1 MAITIES
8 QPQDFTTVGN
18 PITFVLSS
26 TNVAQPNFKY
36 VADVFIG
43 ATQLVRLKTS
53 PNPNNNQG
61 YFDIREVLRT
71 QIGINTDIG
80 EGRGFEC
87 PDMWKS
93 YTVEF
98 SEEYTGASATT
109 YDFTGTVYCGAIN
122 TLDFPSY
129 DNDDY
134 VIKNDA
140 FEHLLLTNRPQ
151 SSVAIAQQTGH
162 LQSGYLYIPCNIQAS
177 PNIDFVRYRYY
188 SNVGTIL
195 REFYFKTKNEGFHSA
210 SDPND
215 NSVITV
221 PFMPNEVYLI
231 PSSHTS
237 DSANGS
243 VDFPFDDGYYSLTLS
258 RTNDDSQLQ
267 SAEYFVN
274 LNVGCQ
280 RYDLTEVHFQNQL
293 GGVDSYVFNKVKRE
307 VQSIERLQAS
317 KPLLS
322 MGDTY
327 SYTRSDY
334 SRFNASVDFTRQY
347 TASSD
352 WLTDAEFEWLAEMVR
367 SPRTWVRSSYMGE
380 SGVIDVL
387 IPILITDTNYNVWK
401 RDFDQLH
408 TLSITYRYTFDEA
421 VPL

>member
-8 QPQDFTTVGN
+8 NPQDFTTVGN

-53 PNPNNNQG
+53 PNPNNDQG

-87 PDMWKS
+87 PDMWKE

-129 DNDDY
+129 DFTDY
-134 VIKNDA
+134 VVSSTPAI
-140 FEHLLLTNRPQ
+140 HQLLTNRPE
-151 SSVAIAQQTGH
+151 SSVAIAQQSGH
-162 LQSGYLYIPCNIQAS
+162 LQSGYLYVPCTIENTA
-177 PNIDFVRYRYY
+177 NIDYVRYRYY
-188 SNVGTIL
+188 SNAGAVL

-231 PSSHTS
+231 PSSQTS

-258 RTNDDSQLQ
+258 RTNDGSQLQ
-267 SAEYFVN
+267 SAEYIVN